1 MDHQLNRTLTPNPS
15 YWLAVDEQLDLHKF
29 RVLTYTFL
37 SETFYTCE
45 YGTVSYKVDINATV
59 VNFKPNGRPPITV
72 IYGYDEKPT
81 EQDML
86 SLLVF
91 WTAKP
96 LFLAVPAPTETEEQ
110 EHQETLF

>member
-1 MDHQLNRTLTPNPS
+1 MVQQLNETLVPNIS
-15 YWLAVDEQLDLHKF
+15 YWLAIDEQLDPHKF
-29 RVLTYTFL
+29 RVIRYSTV

-45 YGTVSYKVDINATV
+45 YGTVSYRADINATV
-59 VNFKPNGRPPITV
+59 VSFKPKGRQPTTV
-72 IYGYDEKPT
+72 IYGYDEKPS
-81 EQDML
+81 EQEML

-110 EHQETLF
+110 GNQEALF

>member
-1 MDHQLNRTLTPNPS
+1 MGTKYDTLVPNIS
-15 YWLAVDEQLDLHKF
+15 HWLAIDEQLDPHKF
-29 RVLTYTFL
+29 RVITYSTI

-45 YGTVSYKVDINATV
+45 YGTVSRRRENHTIV
-59 VNFKPNGRPPITV
+59 VNVKPKGRRFITIV
-72 IYGYDEKPT
+72 YPEADQPT
-81 EQDML
+81 EQEMF

-110 EHQETLF
+110 DNQETLF